1 MPLDTPLARLA
12 TADHAI
18 EMIKHDLMLLH
29 KSERLSPQARLMPPP
44 RSTGYGTS
52 LAVEGATIP
61 FMMSKFRVAPANM
74 VKLIRLE
81 LNVRFAPMD

>member
-1 MPLDTPLARLA
+1 
-12 TADHAI
+12 
-18 EMIKHDLMLLH
+18 MIKHDLMLLH
-29 KSERLSPQARLMPPP
+29 KSERLSPSSPADAATSQY
-44 RSTGYGTS
+44 GYGTS

-81 LNVRFAPMD
+81 LNVRFAPRAAALRALRLLPSLL